1 MQRFRH
7 WVLLIPGLACTLA
20 PTGVLK
26 AQTDLDSVTIL
37 LPARVFDAEA
47 GSMRDDWAVIIKGDR
62 IQAVGP
68 AEQLGRSAGAVVIE
82 LPGAT
87 LLPGLIDAHSHVTLH
102 PYDETPW
109 ADQVVRESLEERTIR
124 AVAHARASLLSG
136 FTLLRDLGAEGAGQ
150 ADVSL
155 RDAIAAG
162 IVPGP
167 RLLVASRAIVATGGY
182 SPGPR
187 GYAWNIDIP
196 IAAQEATGTDE
207 MRRAVREQIALGAD
221 WIKVYADTRSDL
233 PAPTA
238 EELEAIVDEASRTGR
253 RVAAHAS
260 TPAGMRR
267 AVLAGVA
274 TIEHGFHGT
283 TEVFDLMAKHGV
295 ALYPTL
301 SAVAANEEY
310 AGRFTPGEAPSA
322 RILQVLDVFRLARR
336 AGVIIGLG
344 SDVGVFDH
352 GDSSIELDWM
362 VRGGM
367 SLTEALQAA
376 TIVNAEILGV
386 DEQLG
391 SITAGKLADLVAVAG
406 NPTDDLSALRDVVLV
421 MKGGHLVVQP

>member
-1 MQRFRH
+1 MRWFRTV
-7 WVLLIPGLACTLA
+7 VLLIIGPACALA
-20 PTGVLK
+20 PTGTLQ
-26 AQTDLDSVTIL
+26 AQTDLNETTVL

-47 GSMRDDWAVIIKGDR
+47 GSMRAGWAVIIKGDR

-68 AEQLGRSAGAVVIE
+68 VAELGQSPGAVLIE

-124 AVAHARASLLSG
+124 AVAHARASLLNG

-155 RDAIAAG
+155 RDAIEAG

-182 SPGPR
+182 APGPR

-233 PAPTA
+233 PAPTV

-260 TPAGMRR
+260 TPEGMRR
-267 AVLAGVA
+267 AVLAGAA
-274 TIEHGFHGT
+274 TIEHGFGGT
-283 TEVFDLMAKHGV
+283 AEVFDLMAEHGV

-310 AGRFTPGEAPSA
+310 GGRFTPGGPPSA
-322 RILQVLDVFRLARR
+322 RIEQVLDVFRLARR
-336 AGVIIGLG
+336 AGVRMGLG

-352 GDSSIELDWM
+352 GDSRVELDWM

-367 SLTEALQAA
+367 SLTEALRAA
-376 TIVNAEILGV
+376 TIVNAEILGI
-386 DEQLG
+386 DDQLG
-391 SITAGKLADLVAVAG
+391 SITAGKLADLVAVDGDPA
-406 NPTDDLSALRDVVLV
+406 NNLSALGNVVLV
-421 MKGGHLVVQP
+421 MKGGHLVVRP

>member
-167 RLLVASRAIVATGGY
+167 RLLVASRADRMAV
-182 SPGPR
+182 GPR
-187 GYAWNIDIP
+187 PDLHLDGGPPLAL
-196 IAAQEATGTDE
+196 DE
-207 MRRAVREQIALGAD
+207 FGPL
-221 WIKVYADTRSDL
+221 
-233 PAPTA
+233 
-238 EELEAIVDEASRTGR
+238 VDEGPVLLDAVEDR
-253 RVAAHAS
+253 AHA
-260 TPAGMRR
+260 
-267 AVLAGVA
+267 
-274 TIEHGFHGT
+274 
-283 TEVFDLMAKHGV
+283 
-295 ALYPTL
+295 
-301 SAVAANEEY
+301 
-310 AGRFTPGEAPSA
+310 
-322 RILQVLDVFRLARR
+322 
-336 AGVIIGLG
+336 
-344 SDVGVFDH
+344 
-352 GDSSIELDWM
+352 
-362 VRGGM
+362 
-367 SLTEALQAA
+367 
-376 TIVNAEILGV
+376 
-386 DEQLG
+386 
-391 SITAGKLADLVAVAG
+391 
-406 NPTDDLSALRDVVLV
+406 
-421 MKGGHLVVQP
+421 

>member
-1 MQRFRH
+1 MRWFRH
-7 WVLLIPGLACTLA
+7 
-20 PTGVLK
+20 GVLVLAGMVGTFAATGTLE
-26 AQTDLDSVTIL
+26 AQTLGDSGTVL
-37 LPARVFDAEA
+37 LPARVFDAES
-47 GSMRDDWAVIIKGDR
+47 GSMHISWAVLVTGNE

-68 AEQLGRSAGAVVIE
+68 AAQIGRPTGAEVIE

-87 LLPGLIDAHSHVTLH
+87 LLPGLIEAHSHVTLH
-102 PYDETPW
+102 PYDETRW

-124 AVAHARASLLSG
+124 AVAHAEASLVNG

-150 ADVSL
+150 ADISL

-167 RLLVASRAIVATGGY
+167 RLLVASLAIVATGSY
-182 SPGPR
+182 APGPR
-187 GYAWNIDIP
+187 GYAWNIEIP
-196 IAAQEATGTDE
+196 IAAQEATGPDE

-233 PAPTA
+233 PAPTV

-260 TPAGMRR
+260 TPEGMRR
-267 AVLAGVA
+267 AVLAGAA
-274 TIEHGFHGT
+274 TIEHGFGGT
-283 TEVFDLMAKHGV
+283 SEVFNLMAEHDV

-310 AGRFTPGEAPSA
+310 AGRFTPGGTPSA

-336 AGVIIGLG
+336 AGVRIGLG

-352 GDSSIELDWM
+352 GDSRLELDWM

-367 SLTEALQAA
+367 NLTEALQAA
-376 TIVNAEILGV
+376 TIVNARILGMDQEV
-386 DEQLG
+386 G
-391 SITAGKLADLVAVAG
+391 SIAPGKLADLVAVSG
-406 NPTDDLSALRDVVLV
+406 NPADDLSALGDVILV
-421 MKGGHLVVQP
+421 MKAGQIVVRP

>member
-1 MQRFRH
+1 MRCIQHAF
-7 WVLLIPGLACTLA
+7 LLIAGLSGVFGPIGTLE
-20 PTGVLK
+20 
-26 AQTDLDSVTIL
+26 AQTEPGSVTIL

-47 GSMRDDWAVIIKGDR
+47 GSMRDGWAVMVKGDR

-68 AEQLGRSAGAVVIE
+68 AERMARPAGAEEIE
-82 LPGAT
+82 LPGTT

-124 AVAHARASLLSG
+124 AVAHAEASLRNG

-150 ADVSL
+150 ADLSL

-167 RLLVASRAIVATGGY
+167 RLLVASRAIVATGSY
-182 SPGPR
+182 APGPR

-196 IAAQEATGTDE
+196 VAAQEATGTDE

-221 WIKVYADTRSDL
+221 WIKVYADTRRDL
-233 PAPTA
+233 PSPTA

-260 TPAGMRR
+260 TPEGMRR
-267 AVLAGVA
+267 AVLAGAA
-274 TIEHGFHGT
+274 TIEHGFGGT
-283 TEVFDLMAKHGV
+283 ADVFELMAERGV
-295 ALYPTL
+295 GFYPTL
-301 SAVAANEEY
+301 MAVVATEEY
-310 AGRFTPGEAPSA
+310 AGRYTPGGALSP
-322 RILQVLDVFRLARR
+322 RIREVLDVFRLARR
-336 AGVIIGLG
+336 SGVSIGLG

-352 GDSSIELDWM
+352 GDSRLELDWM

-367 SLTEALQAA
+367 SRVEALQAA
-376 TIVNAEILGV
+376 TIVNARILGL
-386 DEQLG
+386 DDRLG
-391 SITAGKLADLVAVAG
+391 SITAGKLADLVGVAG
-406 NPTDDLSALRDVVLV
+406 NPADDLGSLGAVVLV
-421 MKGGHLVVQP
+421 MKGGRLVVRP